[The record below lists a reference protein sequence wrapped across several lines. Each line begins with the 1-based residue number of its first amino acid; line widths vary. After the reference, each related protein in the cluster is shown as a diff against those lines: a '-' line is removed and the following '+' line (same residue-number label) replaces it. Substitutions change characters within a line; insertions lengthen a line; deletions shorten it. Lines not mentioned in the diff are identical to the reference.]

1 MWSEVQSLAEQFN
14 GRKMTLD
21 IIFPEREGALATL
34 LQVLPRGIN
43 IVAFNYQ
50 KHSGPLSPARIEF
63 EGEPAALQQVLLL
76 IKKAGF
82 AHSEAD

>member
-1 MWSEVQSLAEQFN
+1 MWTEVQGLAEKFS
-14 GRKMTLD
+14 GRKMILD
-21 IIFPEREGALATL
+21 IIFPEREGALSAL
-34 LQVLPRGIN
+34 LKVLPRGIN

-63 EGEPAALQQVLLL
+63 EGDAASLHRVPFL

-82 AHSEAD
+82 AYSEAE